1 MDSRPKYREVPS
13 SSERAACIT
22 PKPKI
27 STIKSRGQLLS
38 FFVRRGTQS
47 HDEFIAAVP
56 FRPRLS
62 MMLGMINTSDIFSIG
77 ENACACTSS
86 GRRVTRARA
95 LGTTRTMTDEDEGE
109 QHAAAG
115 EIRPIP
121 MLSIKQVLALIPFSR
136 ATLYR
141 EMEAGRFP
149 AAHEIAPRR
158 IAWFKDD
165 VAAWQLGTKKG
176 A

>member
-1 MDSRPKYREVPS
+1 
-13 SSERAACIT
+13 
-22 PKPKI
+22 
-27 STIKSRGQLLS
+27 
-38 FFVRRGTQS
+38 
-47 HDEFIAAVP
+47 
-56 FRPRLS
+56 
-62 MMLGMINTSDIFSIG
+62 
-77 ENACACTSS
+77 
-86 GRRVTRARA
+86 
-95 LGTTRTMTDEDEGE
+95 
-109 QHAAAG
+109 
-115 EIRPIP
+115 